1 MKKALIVLTVLILT
15 VKAILLFFVNKDL
28 ALNQD
33 EKRNYEL
40 AFNHQ
45 NGNGYICFYPW
56 EKAPKLSAFHASFPV
71 FVYEFFIKS
80 GIKIQVW
87 VALVYALAIILFAIS
102 INYFYRLS
110 LFFLMNERYAL
121 FATITYCFYPSILYY
136 VGPLFLYENL
146 ALPILVIVIY
156 KFIVSIKSGFS
167 RADYFWIPLSIA
179 LSSLFRP
186 QTILI
191 YALIFALYGLIILKS
206 KNYRLIWIFTLSII
220 LAGVVQIPAL
230 LKNKKM
236 FGEYTLST
244 QAGFELL
251 QGHNPTARGSWLKDS
266 EFPGN
271 PIYIYSH
278 SKIADLEKMN
288 ELEESKARKQLAIQW
303 IRENPLSEIKLCFR
317 KLAVYFMPK
326 NFEVLKTAGI
336 LNPINLLVHLLFLA
350 CIALQFFKWRFTK
363 EEILLFSPIAGS
375 IILTLIFFV
384 GYRWR
389 YYAEPFMIVFAWKFL
404 LILSDKFKKKG
415 GYAPISSTSV

>member
-1 MKKALIVLTVLILT
+1 MKNALIVLTVLTLT
-15 VKAILLFFVNKDL
+15 AKIILLFVVNKDL
-28 ALNQD
+28 AMNTD
-33 EKRNYEL
+33 EKRNYDL

-45 NGNGYICFYPW
+45 NGKGYTCLYPW

-87 VALVYALAIILFAIS
+87 VTLVYALAIILFAIS
-102 INYFYRLS
+102 ISYFYRLS

-121 FATITYCFYPSILYY
+121 FATVTYCLYPSMLFY

-146 ALPILVIVIY
+146 ALPVLVIVIY

-167 RADYFWIPLSIA
+167 RADYFWIPVMIS

-191 YALIFALYGLIILKS
+191 YALIFAVYGLIILKS
-206 KNYRLIWIFTLSII
+206 KNYRLISVFLLSII

-230 LKNKKM
+230 VKNKKM

-251 QGHNPTARGSWLKDS
+251 QGHNPLARGSWVNNS

-278 SKIADLEKMN
+278 SKIANLGKMN

-303 IRENPLSEIKLCFR
+303 IKENPLSEIKLCFR
-317 KLAVYFMPK
+317 KLAIYFIPK
-326 NFEVLKTAGI
+326 NFEVLKTSDI
-336 LNPINLLVHLLFLA
+336 LNPVNLLVHLLFLS
-350 CIALQFFKWRFTK
+350 CIALLLYKWSFTK
-363 EEILLFSPIAGS
+363 EEMLLFSPIAGS

-389 YYAEPFMIVFAWKFL
+389 YYAEPFMIIFAWQFL